1 MTTPDH
7 AVHPDDDLVL
17 LATGHPVPAEVSTHV
32 ETCPR
37 CAHELAALRAVS
49 ELLRDPVDL
58 VAAPAGLWDKVA
70 AEIDR
75 DEDGRPVLTVLD
87 GAVADDATP
96 PAPPRG
102 VVAPLPDPVPAPA
115 VAPVRP
121 RRRRVA
127 GGWLVAA
134 AAAGVV
140 VGGVGV
146 RALESPEPQPTPS
159 AVVLGETKLDT
170 LDTQQVLGAASA
182 VRVDGHLDL
191 DVDTPALDPGSG
203 YLEVWLINRDLK
215 RMVSVGVLR
224 PGEGNQRFAID
235 QSLIDQ
241 GYVIVDISREGYD
254 DKPEHSGD
262 SIARGTLAL

>member
-17 LATGHPVPAEVSTHV
+17 LATGHPVPAEVSVHLDS
-32 ETCPR
+32 CPR

-49 ELLRDPVDL
+49 ELLRDPVHL
-58 VAAPAGLWDKVA
+58 VDAPVGLWDKVS

-75 DEDGRPVLTVLD
+75 DEDGRPLLTVVD
-87 GAVADDATP
+87 GEVPDDAP
-96 PAPPRG
+96 ASAAAVDRSPAPTGPT
-102 VVAPLPDPVPAPA
+102 
-115 VAPVRP
+115 
-121 RRRRVA
+121 RRRRF
-127 GGWLVAA
+127 GGAWLVAA
-134 AAAGVV
+134 AAAGIV

-146 RALESPEPQPTPS
+146 RALESPAPQPTPS
-159 AVVLGETKLDT
+159 TVVLGQTKLDT

-191 DVDTPALDPGSG
+191 DVDTPALDPGPG
-203 YLEVWLINRDLK
+203 YLEVWLINKDLR

-224 PGEGNQRFAID
+224 PGDGNQRFAID

>member
-75 DEDGRPVLTVLD
+75 DEDGRPVLTVLY